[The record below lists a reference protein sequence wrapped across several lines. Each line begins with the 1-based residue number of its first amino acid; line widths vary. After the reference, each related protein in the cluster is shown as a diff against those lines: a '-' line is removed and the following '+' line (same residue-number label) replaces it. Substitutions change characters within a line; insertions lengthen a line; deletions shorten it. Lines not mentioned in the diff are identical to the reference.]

1 MAVLKL
7 RTSRVFP
14 GSAALQR
21 GFEAGLE
28 PDALSVVHWHSTY
41 DMDIALTAVRFQTLE
56 REWRDHE

>member
-56 REWRDHE
+56 RGWQEHE